1 MNEQK
6 SNGSLTKV
14 LENLN
19 WPTVVL
25 IAITGGTNFLA
36 TKDNGGQIQYQREV
50 VVRQVADLHN
60 ALDDFEKRQKL
71 LLDNQNTTIQLN
83 TEILNKIHDIVDKLD
98 RWNQAEPK
106 RQTQ

>member
-6 SNGSLTKV
+6 SNGSVAKI

-71 LLDNQNTTIQLN
+71 ILDNQNKLM
-83 TEILNKIHDIVDKLD
+83 EKLD
-98 RWNQAEPK
+98 QISQK
-106 RQTQ
+106 GTQ

>member
-6 SNGSLTKV
+6 SNGSLTKA

-60 ALDDFEKRQKL
+60 ALDDFEKRQKQI
-71 LLDNQNTTIQLN
+71 LDNQ
-83 TEILNKIHDIVDKLD
+83 KVIVDKLD
-98 RWNQAEPK
+98 QINQSGH
-106 RQTQ
+106 Q